1 MKKQSYQILNYLK
14 EHGDSTAIQIAEA
27 LGMEKRRVD
36 SYFSAAIMNAGM
48 GERDQSVTP
57 SVLRLNEKG
66 LEYVQEE
73 EDE

>member
-14 EHGDSTAIQIAEA
+14 ENGDSTAIEVGEA

-36 SYFSAAIMNAGM
+36 SYFTAAIINAGL

-57 SVLRLNEKG
+57 SVLRLNEEGKN
-66 LEYVQEE
+66 YTQ
-73 EDE
+73 EDEES